1 MMSELDQLEAR
12 LRTAA
17 ANFTYPPTPNV
28 AASARRRLATRK
40 GRPSRFV
47 RRRLAWAALVVA
59 AILVGLLS
67 VPQVRAGI
75 IEFLQ
80 IGAIRIFLVPPTA
93 TPVPPT
99 PTGTPL
105 PTVTPR
111 PTPTPISSLLNLA
124 GETTLED
131 AQARADFTIRL
142 PTHPADLGPPDR
154 VYLQDLDGDL
164 VVLVWLDSDQ
174 PEEVRLSLHMIE
186 DGSFAGT
193 KAEPQVIQETTVGG
207 KRAFWAEGP
216 YILRL
221 TNGDMDFRRLIEGHV
236 LIWVEGD
243 VTYRLE
249 TDLPLEEAVKIAE
262 SLK

>member
-1 MMSELDQLEAR
+1 MTELEQFETR
-12 LRTAA
+12 LRATA
-17 ANFTYPPTPNV
+17 ANFVYPPTPNV

-40 GRPSRFV
+40 RRPSVFV
-47 RRRLAWAALVVA
+47 QRRLAWAALVVVA
-59 AILVGLLS
+59 LLAGLLS
-67 VPQVRAGI
+67 VPQVRASI

-99 PTGTPL
+99 PTGTPS
-105 PTVTPR
+105 PTMTPR
-111 PTPTPISSLLNLA
+111 PTPTPIPSLLNLA

-131 AQARADFTIRL
+131 ARARAGFAIPL
-142 PTHPADLGPPDR
+142 PAYPDDLGLPDR
-154 VYLQDLDGDL
+154 VYLQDLDGDF
-164 VVLVWLDSDQ
+164 VVLVWLDPAQ

-186 DGSFAGT
+186 GGSFAGT

-207 KRAFWAEGP
+207 RRAVWAEGP

-221 TNGDMDFRRLIEGHV
+221 TNGNIDVRRLIEGHV
-236 LIWVEGD
+236 LIWVEED

-249 TDLPLEEAVKIAE
+249 TDLPLDEAVKIAE

>member
-1 MMSELDQLEAR
+1 MSDLDQLEAR

-17 ANFTYPPTPNV
+17 AAFAYPPTPDV
-28 AASARRRLATRK
+28 AASARRRLTSVQ
-40 GRPSRFV
+40 PPLLV
-47 RRRLAWAALVVA
+47 RRRLAWAALAVIAVLA
-59 AILVGLLS
+59 GLLS
-67 VPQVRAGI
+67 VPQVRASI
-75 IEFLQ
+75 LEFLQ
-80 IGAIRIFLVPPTA
+80 IGAIRIFLTPPTA
-93 TPVPPT
+93 TPAPPT
-99 PTGTPL
+99 PTGTL
-105 PTVTPR
+105 SPTVTPR
-111 PTPTPISSLLNLA
+111 PTHTPISSLLNLA

-154 VYLQDLDGDL
+154 VYLQDLDGDF
-164 VVLVWLDSDQ
+164 VVLVWFDSDQ

-186 DGSFAGT
+186 AGSFAGS
-193 KAEPQVIQETTVGG
+193 KAEPKVIQETTVGG
-207 KRAFWAEGP
+207 RRAFWAEGP

-249 TDLPLEEAVKIAE
+249 TDLPLDEAVQIAE

>member
-1 MMSELDQLEAR
+1 MSELDQLEAR

-28 AASARRRLATRK
+28 AASARRRLT
-40 GRPSRFV
+40 PVQPPLLV
-47 RRRLAWAALVVA
+47 RRRLAWATLVVA
-59 AILVGLLS
+59 AILLGLLS

-75 IEFLQ
+75 LEFLQ
-80 IGAIRIFLVPPTA
+80 IGAIRIFLMPPTA

-99 PTGTPL
+99 PTGAL
-105 PTVTPR
+105 SPTVTPP
-111 PTPTPISSLLNLA
+111 PTSIPSLLNLA

-131 AQARADFTIRL
+131 ARARADFTIRL
-142 PTHPADLGPPDR
+142 PTYPADLGPPDR
-154 VYLQDLDGDL
+154 VYLQDLDGDF
-164 VVLVWLDSDQ
+164 VVLVWLDPVQ
-174 PEEVRLSLHMIE
+174 PDKVRLSLHLIE
-186 DGSFAGT
+186 AGSFAGT
-193 KAEPQVIQETTVGG
+193 KFEPKVIQETTVGG
-207 KRAFWAEGP
+207 RRAVWAEGP

-243 VTYRLE
+243 ITYRLE
-249 TDLPLEEAVKIAE
+249 TDLPLDEAVKIAE

>member
-1 MMSELDQLEAR
+1 MMSDLDQLEGR

-17 ANFTYPPTPNV
+17 ANFTYPPTPDV
-28 AASARRRLATRK
+28 AANVRRRLATRK
-40 GRPSRFV
+40 GRPSLFIQ
-47 RRRLAWAALVVA
+47 RRLGWATLVVVA
-59 AILVGLLS
+59 LLAGLLS
-67 VPQVRAGI
+67 VPQVRASI

-93 TPVPPT
+93 PPVPPT

-105 PTVTPR
+105 PTTTPR
-111 PTPTPISSLLNLA
+111 PTSTPIPSLLNLA

-154 VYLQDLDGDL
+154 VYLQDLNGDF
-164 VVLVWLDSDQ
+164 VVLVWLDPDQ

-186 DGSFAGT
+186 GGSFAGT
-193 KAEPQVIQETTVGG
+193 KLEPKVVQETTVGG
-207 KRAFWAEGP
+207 RPALWTEGP
-216 YILRL
+216 YILQL
-221 TNGDMDFRRLIEGHV
+221 QNGDLDFRRLIEGHV
-236 LIWVEGD
+236 LIWVEGG

-249 TDLPLEEAVKIAE
+249 TGLPLEEAVKIAE

>member
-1 MMSELDQLEAR
+1 MSELDQLEAR

-28 AASARRRLATRK
+28 AASARRRLT
-40 GRPSRFV
+40 PVQPPLLV
-47 RRRLAWAALVVA
+47 RRRLAWVALVVA

-75 IEFLQ
+75 LEFLQ

-93 TPVPPT
+93 TPVLPT
-99 PTGTPL
+99 PTGTPSPATTL
-105 PTVTPR
+105 R
-111 PTPTPISSLLNLA
+111 PSPTPISSLLDLA

-131 AQARADFTIRL
+131 VQTRAAFPIKL
-142 PTHPADLGPPDR
+142 PTYPADLGPPDR
-154 VYLQDLDGDL
+154 VYLQDLDGDF
-164 VVLVWLDSDQ
+164 VVLVWLDSDR
-174 PEEVRLSLHMIE
+174 PEQVRLSLHTIE
-186 DGSFAGT
+186 ASSFAGT
-193 KAEPQVIQETTVGG
+193 KFEPKVIQETTVGG
-207 KRAFWAEGP
+207 RRAVWAEGP

-221 TNGDMDFRRLIEGHV
+221 TNGDMDVRRLIEGHV
-236 LIWVEGD
+236 LIWVEGN

-249 TDLPLEEAVKIAE
+249 TDLPLDEAVQIAE

>member
-1 MMSELDQLEAR
+1 
-12 LRTAA
+12 
-17 ANFTYPPTPNV
+17 
-28 AASARRRLATRK
+28 
-40 GRPSRFV
+40 
-47 RRRLAWAALVVA
+47 VVA
-59 AILVGLLS
+59 ALAGLLS
-67 VPQVRAGI
+67 VPQVRASI

-80 IGAIRIFLVPPTA
+80 IGAIRIFLLPPTA

-99 PTGTPL
+99 PTGTPP
-105 PTVTPR
+105 PTAAPR
-111 PTPTPISSLLNLA
+111 PTPTPIPSLLNLA

-131 AQARADFTIRL
+131 AQARAGFVVRL
-142 PTHPADLGPPDR
+142 PTYPDDLGPPDR
-154 VYLQDLDGDL
+154 VYLQDLGGDF
-164 VVLVWLDSDQ
+164 VVLVWLDPDQ

-193 KAEPQVIQETTVGG
+193 KLEPKVIQETTVGG
-207 KRAFWAEGP
+207 RHALWTEGP

-221 TNGDMDFRRLIEGHV
+221 QNGDLDFRRLIEGRV

-249 TDLPLEEAVKIAE
+249 TDLPLDEAVKIAE